1 MSIKKYKNNLNN
13 FKKISQT
20 FFILFFCSLQSQA
33 MKVVRTVGQ
42 AFEVCHKLSMQKKQ
56 DGNDDISE
64 INSELDQSDI
74 QNLSDFDEPKK
85 GKKLINI
92 LESSK
97 MFRKVAWSFK
107 SNNVL
112 SSVTWRKSF
121 EA

>member
-1 MSIKKYKNNLNN
+1 
-13 FKKISQT
+13 
-20 FFILFFCSLQSQA
+20 

-85 GKKLINI
+85 GKKFKNI
-92 LESSK
+92 HKNSKTFRIALEIACSIKSS
-97 MFRKVAWSFK
+97 
-107 SNNVL
+107 
-112 SSVTWRKSF
+112 
-121 EA
+121 